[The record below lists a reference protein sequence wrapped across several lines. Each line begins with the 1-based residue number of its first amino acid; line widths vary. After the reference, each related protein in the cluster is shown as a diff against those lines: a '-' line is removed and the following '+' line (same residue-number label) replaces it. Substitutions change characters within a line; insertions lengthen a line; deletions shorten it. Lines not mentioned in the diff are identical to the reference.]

1 MDSSSTWTCLLA
13 CVSTST
19 HESQLPLLLQ
29 ISLADVADRM
39 ADAAVAADATAA
51 AATAASA
58 ARAA

>member
-29 ISLADVADRM
+29 ISLVDVADRM
-39 ADAAVAADATAA
+39 ADAADAADAS
-51 AATAASA
+51 ATAASA